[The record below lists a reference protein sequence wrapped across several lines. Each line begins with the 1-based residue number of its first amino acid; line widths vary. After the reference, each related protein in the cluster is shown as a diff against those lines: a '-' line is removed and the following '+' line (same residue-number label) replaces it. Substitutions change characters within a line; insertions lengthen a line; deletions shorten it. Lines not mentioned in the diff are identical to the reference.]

1 MKNDLRFT
9 ILQRLM
15 LLAICY
21 LLSAICSLATPFIQ
35 VFQNPDGTAQTN
47 SFTLTAYPPAN
58 VWTVVGTNLVYGNYA
73 VTFTPNSSGYISN
86 AIAPNTYQLLFSNLN
101 SGFYVN
107 IPNTT
112 NVVSLSACVTGVPS
126 SGNVLNGYGL
136 VTNWLSFAP
145 ATNSSA
151 GILAALGFTPPT
163 NNYTSL
169 TNALTFAPATN
180 NPATNIIVYVSGLT
194 VTTNGSGAITNI
206 VLTYGTNTL
215 NYQHQ

>member
-1 MKNDLRFT
+1 MKKIFL
-9 ILQRLM
+9 ILVLILIAMAGAVR
-15 LLAICY
+15 
-21 LLSAICSLATPFIQ
+21 ATPFIQ

-47 SFTLTAYPPAN
+47 SFTLSAYPAAN

-73 VTFTPNSSGYISN
+73 ITFTPNSSGYISN

-101 SGFYVN
+101 SGFYLT

-112 NVVSLSACVTGVPS
+112 NVVSLSACVTSVPTT
-126 SGNVLNGYGL
+126 GNILTGYGL

-145 ATNSSA
+145 ATNSSS
-151 GILAALGFTPPT
+151 GIIAALGYMPPT
-163 NNYTSL
+163 NNYSSL